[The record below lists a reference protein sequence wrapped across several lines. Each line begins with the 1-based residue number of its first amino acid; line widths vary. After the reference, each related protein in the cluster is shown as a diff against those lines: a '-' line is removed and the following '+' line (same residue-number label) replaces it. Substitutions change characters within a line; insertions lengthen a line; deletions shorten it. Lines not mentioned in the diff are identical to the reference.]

1 MKTTLLLTGRVN
13 SLLITTMKD
22 TEKYR
27 IWSMTSQRFMMV
39 KQNGNN
45 FDVSS
50 SGTGN
55 EPLSKLQIQL
65 WHCYILSVTDVN
77 VAMLLLQSLLGI
89 TGEVLYRSFRFPFS
103 FAIPGTQNTLMMCGR
118 KVTTFFWIC

>member
-1 MKTTLLLTGRVN
+1 MKTTLLLTGKGN

-27 IWSMTSQRFMMV
+27 IWSMTSQQFMMP

-55 EPLSKLQIQL
+55 ELLSK
-65 WHCYILSVTDVN
+65 
-77 VAMLLLQSLLGI
+77 
-89 TGEVLYRSFRFPFS
+89 
-103 FAIPGTQNTLMMCGR
+103 
-118 KVTTFFWIC
+118 